1 MKRIDELRR
10 QAERYLWLRM
20 YINDPA
26 ATQAIGNVASELEM
40 TAEQLERRE
49 LIRARA
55 HEIWTEHACPHGR
68 DVEFWLAAE
77 REVDERRAGLI

>member
-49 LIRARA
+49 HFGRAPTKFGLSTLA
-55 HEIWTEHACPHGR
+55 HTDGT
-68 DVEFWLAAE
+68 
-77 REVDERRAGLI
+77 